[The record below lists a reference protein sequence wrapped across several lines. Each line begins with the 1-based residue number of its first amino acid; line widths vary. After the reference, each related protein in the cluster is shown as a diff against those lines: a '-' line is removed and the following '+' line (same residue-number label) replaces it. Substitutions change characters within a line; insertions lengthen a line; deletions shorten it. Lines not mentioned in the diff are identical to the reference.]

1 MSGRRLRAVIVLHA
15 LAETVPPDH
24 TGIDPDRRTT
34 QLEGRG
40 ATYEEAMTA
49 LRDALPQAGMRLIW
63 VRRPGAHDLG

>member
-1 MSGRRLRAVIVLHA
+1 MIVLHA

-24 TGIDPDRRTT
+24 TGVDADRRTT

-49 LRDALPQAGMRLIW
+49 CATLCRRGMRLIW
-63 VRRPGAHDLG
+63 VRRPGARDLD